1 MEVKAVKFPLV
12 CRVGCC
18 YGRTPPLV
26 SFKIWSAVPLNRC
39 NMWPGKALRDL
50 LLTSVAIC
58 KRRRHQRQLNQ
69 GPRGINLWAN
79 YQMRLRALISIG
91 SVLLQRMERTIQR
104 LNYASFEEQFACI
117 SKQCCLNFFL
127 LYLDNSWFRRSNNW
141 TKGRLLIFT
150 TFWNAELLLS

>member
-58 KRRRHQRQLNQ
+58 ERHQRQLNQ

-79 YQMRLRALISIG
+79 YQMRLRALIPIWSQVG
-91 SVLLQRMERTIQR
+91 SASKDGAHNTKIEFFWRTICW
-104 LNYASFEEQFACI
+104 YI